1 MLYSSLLDKGNKKEE
16 LITEI
21 TASFLCAH
29 CQIEDKV
36 IDNSVAYLN
45 SWISKLNNDKYMIVK
60 SASEAQ
66 KAFNL
71 IVNGGSL

>member
-1 MLYSSLLDKGNKKEE
+1 MN
-16 LITEI
+16 
-21 TASFLCAH
+21 A
-29 CQIEDKV
+29 QIKTTV

-60 SASEAQ
+60 AASEAQ

-71 IVNGGSL
+71 IINGESF